1 MNWLSMKNRSIS
13 VAKISA
19 MSLVLFL
26 SSCNPAPESDCDLK
40 ARYTFNFEQ
49 AQYYGLP
56 VIDFS
61 FNLSYDW
68 QVRMPEFAK
77 QNFYYFQTARVNDD
91 STGSVLLTVK
101 PFKRQGVYV
110 SVSEQ
115 SQALVGLT
123 VNKAK
128 RDSWVTEQIDTVDSW
143 WVHYG
148 RYEQEPKDFVIAHKL
163 VQRDSTSNG
172 LLLELQMD
180 CAPGMFSTKNERC
193 LQEIE
198 RSFKIYL

>member
-13 VAKISA
+13 VAKIGA

-26 SSCNPAPESDCDLK
+26 SSCNPAPESECDLK

-68 QVRMPEFAK
+68 QVRMPEF
-77 QNFYYFQTARVNDD
+77 YYFQTARVNDD

-115 SQALVGLT
+115 SHALVRLT
-123 VNKAK
+123 INKAN
-128 RDSWVTEQIDTVDSW
+128 RDSWITEQIDTVDSW

-180 CAPGMFSTKNERC
+180 CAPGKFSTKNERC

-198 RSFKIYL
+198 RSFKISL

>member
-1 MNWLSMKNRSIS
+1 MLDRSNSI
-13 VAKISA
+13 AKISA
-19 MSLVLFL
+19 LSLGLFL
-26 SSCNPAPESDCDLK
+26 TACNTPPESDCDLK

-56 VIDFS
+56 IIDFS

-77 QNFYYFQTARVNDD
+77 QNFYYYQTSRANDD
-91 STGSVLLTVK
+91 STGSIRLTVK
-101 PFKRQGVYV
+101 PFKRQGSYV
-110 SVSEQ
+110 SVSQQ

-123 VNKAK
+123 INAAK

-148 RYEQEPKDFVIAHKL
+148 YYEQEPKDFVIAHKL
-163 VQRDSTSNG
+163 IVRDSTSNG
-172 LLLELQMD
+172 LMIELQMD
-180 CAPGMFSTKNERC
+180 CEPGMFTTKNERC